1 MLNPSAEHLANQGR
15 FIAACIDFDA
25 IRGLTISAPEQ
36 DLVQDASWRKREEA
50 CDHEGSTEQA
60 DHRLAMA
67 LHRMAVRLPE
77 AEREHCE
84 REDRQEVDGAPWSP
98 QSDLVHPKRAE
109 VRAQADSWG
118 DLATT
123 GLASLVACTT

>member
-1 MLNPSAEHLANQGR
+1 MH
-15 FIAACIDFDA
+15 DA
-25 IRGLTISAPEQ
+25 TWNE
-36 DLVQDASWRKREEA
+36 REEA
-50 CDHEGSTEQA
+50 RDHQRAAEQS
-60 DHRLAMA
+60 DHGVAMA